1 MEDSIRRYSYN
12 ERKQSIIVNLSN
24 TPSKHQP
31 LQKRRF
37 TTASGIDIGISS
49 STVNDLKKIFDKN
62 KVTQN
67 NEIKS
72 R

>member
-1 MEDSIRRYSYN
+1 MEDPSRRHSYN
-12 ERKQSIIVNLSN
+12 DRKQSVIGNLSN
-24 TPSKHQP
+24 SSFKPLP

-37 TTASGIDIGISS
+37 TTASSS
-49 STVNDLKKIFDKN
+49 DMGLSNSTVTDLKKIFDKN
-62 KVTQN
+62 KSIQN